1 MTRSLALALLL
12 LAGGAAGAAAQK
24 PAPKKAL
31 PHKEPKLVFDR
42 EVFSYPGEGR
52 RDPYT
57 SIVGQADNGPLFENL
72 SLRGII
78 YAPATGQSL
87 VLLADT
93 TAKKVYRARRGDV
106 LGNARLLDV
115 SQTRVIFS
123 VDNFGVVRQETLEL
137 KRNPEGAK
145 G

>member
-1 MTRSLALALLL
+1 MTRSLALTLLL
-12 LAGGAAGAAAQK
+12 LAAGAADAAGQK
-24 PAPKKAL
+24 PAPKKPL
-31 PHKEPKLVFDR
+31 PHKEPTLVFER
-42 EVFSYPGEGR
+42 EVFSYPVEGR

-57 SIVGQADNGPLFENL
+57 SVVGRADSGPLFENL

-106 LGNARLLDV
+106 VGNARVLDV
-115 SQTRVIFS
+115 SPTRVLFS
-123 VDNFGVVRQETLEL
+123 VDNFGVARQETLEL

>member
-1 MTRSLALALLL
+1 MTRSLTLTLLL
-12 LAGGAAGAAAQK
+12 LPAGAAAAAAQTPASKK
-24 PAPKKAL
+24 PL
-31 PHKEPKLVFDR
+31 PHKEPTLVFDR
-42 EVFSYPGEGR
+42 EVFSYPAEGR

-57 SIVGQADNGPLFENL
+57 SVVGRADGGPRFENL

-93 TAKKVYRARRGDV
+93 VAKKAYRARRGDV
-106 LGNARLLDV
+106 VGNARVLDV
-115 SQTRVIFS
+115 GPTRVLFS
-123 VDNFGVVRQETLEL
+123 VDNYGVVRQETLEL